1 MAPPVLILNAM
12 QMRWR
17 RGLPLWT
24 ALVLLGPAVLAQG
37 PMSPTPGIQEPLPP
51 PLKPEKPPEQA
62 GNYKAIVEPSDLP
75 WVLSDELLE
84 TLHQKADVY
93 SAYTRRFTCTEIARL
108 AEYDAGGKIDN
119 EEDRTYGYLLV
130 QSAAD
135 QGPREFRQKMG
146 KDGMPK
152 SGEVKDSEPFPPA
165 YAWVFLFSRFNEPY
179 FSFRSQGDHFEGFD
193 WVYEIQFR
201 GSMPFTDGKDIR
213 QWEGVAYVD
222 AVTLTP
228 VEIHAEPQGQ
238 AERIEALYRRWAQSF
253 NFMGL
258 RSAPRP
264 LAYEARVEFRLRR
277 EGLTFPTTLRY
288 DTFRA
293 VSINRV
299 VAAKASTRTY
309 DDYRIFRVQDQQK
322 VGETLDP

>member
-1 MAPPVLILNAM
+1 MATRKT
-12 QMRWR
+12 QRT
-17 RGLPLWT
+17 RGALFLT
-24 ALVLLGPAVLAQG
+24 AALLLASAVSAQG
-37 PMSPTPGIQEPLPP
+37 PMSPTPGIQEPPPP
-51 PLKPEKPPEQA
+51 PLKPQKPPEQS
-62 GNYKAIVEPSDLP
+62 GNYQAIVEDSDVPWELP
-75 WVLSDELLE
+75 AELLE
-84 TLHQKADVY
+84 TLHEKADVY

-108 AEYDAGGKIDN
+108 AEYDASGKIDG
-119 EEDRTYGYLLV
+119 EENRTYGYLLV
-130 QSAAD
+130 QSAAEE
-135 QGPREFRQKMG
+135 GPREFRQKMG

-152 SGEVKDSEPFPPA
+152 SGEVNDSEPFPPA

-179 FSFRSQGDHFEGFD
+179 FSFRSLGDHFEGFD
-193 WVYEIQFR
+193 WVYEIEFR

-228 VEIHAEPQGQ
+228 IEIHAEPQGQ

-264 LAYEARVEFRLRR
+264 FGYRARVEFRLRR
-277 EGLTFPTTLRY
+277 EGLTFPTRLRY

-293 VSINRV
+293 VSIHQV
-299 VAAKASTRTY
+299 VPAKASTRSY
-309 DDYRIFRVQDQQK
+309 DDYRIFRVQDQQR
-322 VGETLDP
+322 VGDTIDP